1 MQIKKILAVLTAVG
15 ALLVA
20 SGTAATATSAAPASS
35 NVGAIAYNVD
45 PGGGAV
51 VSFIYYSRVY
61 TFYDG
66 YWHWLNCEWV
76 VYTDG
81 SAIQNRCW

>member
-1 MQIKKILAVLTAVG
+1 MKKLFALLAVVG
-15 ALLVA
+15 TLLVA
-20 SGTAATATSAAPASS
+20 GFTGATAAAPAAS

-45 PGGGAV
+45 PGGGSPT
-51 VSFIYYSRVY
+51 SFFYYSRVY

-76 VYTDG
+76 IYSDG
-81 SAIQNRCW
+81 SAILNRCW